1 MIKKLFLVL
10 VILFA
15 AYPVMAQNLKGIV
28 TNSKQRPL
36 KGISVWK
43 KNTTEST
50 KTDKMGVF
58 VFSHILPED
67 TLVLGVSKRE
77 EAIIPVQD
85 LTEIVVKL
93 EKRHFI
99 LLDGKSEYK
108 KEYQRTF
115 RVNTSSNVL
124 TREQIAK
131 LSANSIYDILK
142 GSISGVTVS
151 DGANGQQVSIRGGN
165 SFDLNIEP
173 LFVVDGTQYE
183 SSAEVDSYI
192 SVNDIERI
200 EVQKDGAAYGM
211 KGANGVIIITTMKR

>member
-15 AYPVMAQNLKGIV
+15 AYSVMAQNLKGIV
-28 TNSKQRPL
+28 TNSRQRPL

-67 TLVLGVSKRE
+67 TLVIGVSKRE
-77 EAIIPVQD
+77 EAIIPVKD

-108 KEYQRTF
+108 
-115 RVNTSSNVL
+115 
-124 TREQIAK
+124 
-131 LSANSIYDILK
+131 
-142 GSISGVTVS
+142 
-151 DGANGQQVSIRGGN
+151 
-165 SFDLNIEP
+165 
-173 LFVVDGTQYE
+173 
-183 SSAEVDSYI
+183 
-192 SVNDIERI
+192 
-200 EVQKDGAAYGM
+200 M
-211 KGANGVIIITTMKR
+211 